1 MQGPPPGGYPPGY
14 RPPQPSYGQV
24 PSDAYGQPLV
34 QQQQYPM
41 QHQPQGQYPMQPH
54 YPQHPQAQYQQP
66 YPMQQ
71 PPVQVFV
78 QQNQHAATYVVKA
91 PFSHGLHIV
100 LDIFTC
106 GAWIPI
112 HLICWAIH

>member
-1 MQGPPPGGYPPGY
+1 MQQPQQMQPGYP
-14 RPPQPSYGQV
+14 
-24 PSDAYGQPLV
+24 
-34 QQQQYPM
+34 
-41 QHQPQGQYPMQPH
+41 QPQ
-54 YPQHPQAQYQQP
+54 QYQQP
-66 YPMQQ
+66 YPQQ
-71 PPVQVFV
+71 QAPPVMVVV
-78 QQNQHAATYVVKA
+78 QQHQHQMQAQTTYIVKA